1 MCDASGADAGC
12 HPQDANPMLK
22 RTHRCG
28 ELRTDHVGQ
37 TVTLSG
43 WVNTYRDQGKG
54 LIFIDLRD
62 RDGMTQVVFDLE
74 DVDEAVVT
82 ESRSLRREDVI
93 AVTGPVRQRVGGVN
107 PKLATGDIE
116 VMAQQLE
123 VLSHTENPPILPD
136 EYEAAKIAEEKRLQY
151 RYIDLRRPRM
161 QEILRTRHRAMQA
174 TRRFFSEHG
183 FLEVETPL
191 LIKTTPEGARDFIVP
206 SRTYPGRWY
215 ALPQSPQIFKQIL
228 MVAGCDRYLQ
238 ICKCLRD
245 EDPRADRQAEFTQ
258 VDLEM
263 SFVTRD
269 DILDIM
275 GRYIRQ
281 LWQEMLE
288 VDLGETPVMSY
299 REAMDRYGS
308 DKPDLRFGLELADV
322 SVLAARTEFGIFREA
337 LAKPGGSV
345 MALRVPGGAGK
356 LSRKV
361 VDGYEKIAR
370 ASGAGGLA
378 TVKLAEAG
386 FQTGIAKYLSAIGD
400 DLKGELGAENGD
412 LVLFAADTRS
422 IACTALGAVRLQAA
436 QDLQLIAD
444 GQWKCLWVVDFPMFH
459 FDEQAGRFESEHH
472 PFVMP
477 REDQLEVLEADP
489 GACISSSY
497 DFVINGAECGSG
509 SIRNHRPDI
518 QQKVFDVLGLS
529 REDARQ
535 KFGFL
540 LEALSYGAP
549 PHGGIAFGFDRLVM
563 LMVGTTNIRDVI
575 AFPKTQ
581 TGGDLMTG
589 APGLADDQQLREL
602 HLRSVDPAPAPLA

>member
-1 MCDASGADAGC
+1 
-12 HPQDANPMLK
+12 MLK

-28 ELRTDHVGQ
+28 ELRTDDIGQ
-37 TVTLSG
+37 TITLAG

-54 LIFIDLRD
+54 LIFVDLRD
-62 RDGMTQVVFDLE
+62 RDGMTQVVFNLE
-74 DVDEAVVT
+74 DVDESVVT

-93 AVTGPVRQRVGGVN
+93 AVTGQVRKRVGGAN
-107 PKLATGDIE
+107 PKLATGEIE

-136 EYEAAKIAEEKRLQY
+136 DYEAARIAEEKRLQY

-161 QEILRTRHRAMQA
+161 QEILRTRHRAMQV
-174 TRRFFSEHG
+174 TRSFFCDHE
-183 FLEVETPL
+183 FLEIETPL

-206 SRTYPGRWY
+206 SRTSPGRWY

-228 MVAGCDRYLQ
+228 MVSGCDRYFQ

-275 GRYIRQ
+275 GRYIRH
-281 LWQEMLE
+281 LWREMIE
-288 VDLGETPVMSY
+288 VDLGEVPVMPY
-299 REAMDRYGS
+299 EQAMDRYGS
-308 DKPDLRFGLELADV
+308 DKPDLRFGLELADI
-322 SVLAARTEFGIFREA
+322 SQLAARTEFGIFRDA
-337 LAKPGGSV
+337 LAKPGGTV
-345 MALRVPGGAGK
+345 RALRVPGGAEK
-356 LSRKV
+356 ISRKGI
-361 VDGYEKIAR
+361 DGYEKIAR
-370 ASGAGGLA
+370 TFGAGGLA
-378 TVKLAEAG
+378 TVKVTGDG
-386 FQTGIAKYLSAIGD
+386 FQTGIAKFVSPIG
-400 DLKGELGAENGD
+400 GELTGALGLEPGD
-412 LVLFAADTRS
+412 LVAFAADTSS
-422 IACTALGAVRLQAA
+422 IARTALGAVRLQVG
-436 QDLQLIAD
+436 QDLELVD
-444 GQWKCLWVVDFPMFH
+444 ESQWKCLWVIDFPMFH
-459 FDEQAGRFESEHH
+459 FDEQAGRYASEHH

-477 REDQLEVLEADP
+477 REDQLPMLESDP
-489 GACISSSY
+489 GACVSSSY

-509 SIRNHRPDI
+509 SIRIHRPEI

-529 REDARQ
+529 RQDAVQ

-581 TGGDLMTG
+581 TGADLMTG

-602 HLRSVDPAPAPLA
+602 QIRNVEPAPTR

>member
-1 MCDASGADAGC
+1 
-12 HPQDANPMLK
+12 
-22 RTHRCG
+22 
-28 ELRTDHVGQ
+28 
-37 TVTLSG
+37 
-43 WVNTYRDQGKG
+43 
-54 LIFIDLRD
+54 
-62 RDGMTQVVFDLE
+62 MTQVVFDLE
-74 DVDEAVVT
+74 DVDESVVT

-93 AVTGPVRQRVGGVN
+93 AVTGLVRKRAGGVN
-107 PKLATGDIE
+107 PKLVTGEIE

-123 VLSHTENPPILPD
+123 ILSHTENPPILPD
-136 EYEAAKIAEEKRLQY
+136 DYEAAKIAEEKRLQY

-161 QEILRTRHRAMQA
+161 QEILRTRHRAMQV
-174 TRRFFSEHG
+174 TRSFFCGHE

-206 SRTYPGRWY
+206 SRMSPGRWY

-228 MVAGCDRYLQ
+228 MVSGCDRYFQ

-275 GRYIRQ
+275 GRYIRH
-281 LWQEMLE
+281 LWQEMID
-288 VDLGETPVMSY
+288 VDLGEVPVMPY
-299 REAMDRYGS
+299 GQAMDRYGS
-308 DKPDLRFGLELADV
+308 DKPDLRFGLELADI
-322 SVLAARTEFGIFREA
+322 SALAARTEFAIFRDA
-337 LAKPGGSV
+337 LAKPGGTV
-345 MALRVPGGAGK
+345 RALRVPGGAEK
-356 LSRKV
+356 ISRKV
-361 VDGYEKIAR
+361 IDGYEKIAR
-370 ASGAGGLA
+370 TFGAGGLA
-378 TVKLAEAG
+378 TVKVTGDG
-386 FQTGIAKYLSAIGD
+386 FQTGIAKFVSPI
-400 DLKGELGAENGD
+400 GAELTGALGLAPGD
-412 LVLFAADTRS
+412 LVAFAADTRS
-422 IACTALGAVRLQAA
+422 IACTALGAVRLQAG
-436 QDLQLIAD
+436 QDLQLVD
-444 GQWKCLWVVDFPMFH
+444 ESQWKCLWVVDFPMFH
-459 FDEQAGRFESEHH
+459 FDEQAGRYVSEHH

-477 REDQLEVLEADP
+477 REDQIPTLESDP
-489 GACISSSY
+489 GACVSSSY

-509 SIRNHRPDI
+509 SIRIHRPDI

-529 REDARQ
+529 REDAVQ

-563 LMVGTTNIRDVI
+563 LLVGTTNIRDVI

-581 TGGDLMTG
+581 TGADLMTG

-602 HLRSVDPAPAPLA
+602 QISPVGPACTPLP